1 MSFTVMSNLPD
12 SPNAPASPEASN
24 VEAAEPVTT
33 PQPAEPPAAVAPQA
47 AKPSES
53 TPVVGAADAQEYTES
68 FGDLLRAYDQS
79 HSAGRTESGQKQI
92 QATVVSLTADAVLL
106 DIGYKTEG
114 ILPLT
119 AFAAPPAPGDTIMVT
134 PRGSRD
140 EDGYYQLSL
149 LKFAQLKDLT
159 SLQEAYDAKTV
170 IAGTVTAANKGG
182 FTIDISGIRAFL
194 PASRSGARDQSD
206 AEKLVGQEVRV
217 RITKLE
223 IENEDVTDMVVDRRS
238 VLEDEEKAT
247 RTARLAE
254 IQEGQIVHGTI
265 RSLTPYGAFVD
276 IGGTD
281 GLLHISDIA
290 WTRVTKP
297 DDILSVGDSLDLKV
311 LKSDSAT
318 GKISLGLKQLL
329 PHPWD
334 AVPEKYH
341 VGDRVRGTVT
351 RDTDF
356 GSFIEIEPGVEG
368 LVHISEMS
376 WNKKVRKPSDLLKV
390 GDTVETVI
398 LAIDPG
404 ARRMGLGLKQAL
416 GDPWANVSERFPI
429 GSAVD
434 VTVASFTKFG
444 AFLQLSEGVEGLVHI
459 SEIVADRRLNHPSD
473 ALRVGEQVKALV
485 LDVDKEKRQ
494 LRLSIKQLIPTGLDD
509 FLIDHKAGDTVTG
522 RIINLHGNRAT
533 VELGEGIV
541 APATLP
547 APKPEESSAAPANTG
562 AVDLSALGSLLKA
575 KWQGNAPSTAA
586 KPKSEGP
593 APGQIRSFRITTL
606 NPESKQI
613 ELELA

>member
-1 MSFTVMSNLPD
+1 MSNQPD
-12 SPNAPASPEASN
+12 SPNAPATPEASSL
-24 VEAAEPVTT
+24 EAAEPLAT
-33 PQPAEPPAAVAPQA
+33 PQPTEPPSAVAPQA
-47 AKPSES
+47 AEPSE
-53 TPVVGAADAQEYTES
+53 PVAAIVGAADAQEYAES
-68 FGDLLRAYDQS
+68 FGDLLREYDRS
-79 HSAGRTESGQKQI
+79 HSAGHTDSGQKQI

-119 AFAAPPAPGDTIMVT
+119 AFTTTPPAPGDTIIVT

-140 EDGYYQLSL
+140 EDGYYQLTL
-149 LKFAQLKDLT
+149 LKIAQPKDLT
-159 SLQEAYDAKTV
+159 SLQEAYDQKSV

-182 FTIDISGIRAFL
+182 FTIDVAGIRAFL
-194 PASRSGARDQSD
+194 PASRSGSRDQADS
-206 AEKLVGQEVRV
+206 EKLVGQEIRV

-254 IQEGQIVHGTI
+254 IQEGQIVHGSV

-281 GLLHISDIA
+281 GLLHISDIS
-290 WTRVTKP
+290 WTRVNKP
-297 DDILSVGDSLDLKV
+297 DDVLSVGDSLDLKV
-311 LKSDSAT
+311 LKSDATT

-334 AVPEKYH
+334 AVPGKYH
-341 VGDRVRGTVT
+341 IGDRVRGTVT

-390 GDTVETVI
+390 GDTVETVV

-416 GDPWANVSERFPI
+416 GDPWANVTERFPI

-434 VTVASFTKFG
+434 ATVASFTKFG
-444 AFLQLSEGVEGLVHI
+444 AFLQLAEGVEGLVHI

-485 LDVDKEKRQ
+485 LDIDKEKRQ

-509 FLIDHKAGDTVTG
+509 FLVDHKTGDTVTG

-541 APATLP
+541 APAILP
-547 APKPEESSAAPANTG
+547 APKVEEAPAPAATG
-562 AVDLSALGSLLKA
+562 AVDLSALGTLLKA
-575 KWQGNAPSTAA
+575 KWQGTATSTAV
-586 KPKSEGP
+586 KPKAEVP

-606 NPESKQI
+606 NAESKQI

>member
-1 MSFTVMSNLPD
+1 MSNPSD
-12 SPNAPASPEASN
+12 PSAAPSSPEASS
-24 VEAAEPVTT
+24 EAT
-33 PQPAEPPAAVAPQA
+33 QPLEAPQA
-47 AKPSES
+47 PAVPETSAVPETLAS
-53 TPVVGAADAQEYTES
+53 IPHVEPEAPETTPED
-68 FGDLLRAYDQS
+68 FKDLLRQYEQS
-79 HSAGRTESGQKQI
+79 HASISGSGQKQI
-92 QATVVSLTADAVLL
+92 HATIAALTPDSALL

-119 AFAAPPAPGDTIMVT
+119 AFTTPPAVGDTILVT

-140 EDGYYQLSL
+140 DDGYYQLSL
-149 LKFAQLKDLT
+149 LKFAQPKDLT
-159 SLQEAYDAKTV
+159 SLQEAYDRRSV
-170 IAGTVTAANKGG
+170 IAGAVTAANKGG
-182 FTIDISGIRAFL
+182 FTVDVGGIRAFL
-194 PASRSGARDQSD
+194 PASRSGVRDT
-206 AEKLVGQEVRV
+206 AEMQNLVGQEIRI

-223 IENEDVTDMVVDRRS
+223 IEDEDVTDMVVDRRS
-238 VLEDEEKAT
+238 VLEDEEKSTRAT
-247 RTARLAE
+247 RLAE
-254 IQEGQIVHGTI
+254 IQPGQVVHGTV
-265 RSLTPYGAFVD
+265 RSLTPYGAFID

-290 WTRVTKP
+290 WARVTKP
-297 DDILSVGDSLDLKV
+297 EDVLSVGDGLDLQV
-311 LKSDSAT
+311 LKSDPET

-334 AVPEKYH
+334 AVPDKYH

-351 RDTDF
+351 RDADF

-376 WNKKVRKPSDLLKV
+376 WAKKVRKPSDMLKV

-398 LAIDPG
+398 LAIDPT
-404 ARRMGLGLKQAL
+404 ARRIGLGLKQAL
-416 GDPWANVSERFPI
+416 GDPWANISEKFPV
-429 GSAVD
+429 GSAIEAP
-434 VTVASFTKFG
+434 VTSFTKFG
-444 AFLQLSEGVEGLVHI
+444 AFLQLSEGVEGMVHI

-473 ALRVGEQVKALV
+473 ALHVGETVKALV

-494 LRLSIKQLIPTGLDD
+494 LRLSIKQLIPTGIDD
-509 FLIDHKAGDTVTG
+509 FLTDHKQGDKVTG
-522 RIINLHGNRAT
+522 RIISIHGSRAS

-547 APKPEESSAAPANTG
+547 TPKAEETTTPAAVGAPAAG

-575 KWQGNAPSTAA
+575 KWQGSTPAATA
-586 KPKSEGP
+586 KPKSEAP
-593 APGQIRSFRITTL
+593 APGQIRTFRITTL

>member
-1 MSFTVMSNLPD
+1 MSNLPD
-12 SPNAPASPEASN
+12 SPNAPATPEASTP
-24 VEAAEPVTT
+24 EAAEPVAT
-33 PQPAEPPAAVAPQA
+33 PQPAEPPASVAPQA
-47 AKPSES
+47 AEPSES
-53 TPVVGAADAQEYTES
+53 IPAQVGEADAQEYAES

-79 HSAGRTESGQKQI
+79 HKAGHTDSGQKQI

-119 AFAAPPAPGDTIMVT
+119 AFTTPPAPGDTIMVT

-149 LKFAQLKDLT
+149 LKFAQPKDLT
-159 SLQEAYDAKTV
+159 GLQEAYDQKSV

-182 FTIDISGIRAFL
+182 FTIDVSGIRAFL
-194 PASRSGARDQSD
+194 PASRSGARDQAD
-206 AEKLVGQEVRV
+206 ANNLVGQEVRV

-254 IQEGQIVHGTI
+254 IQEGQVVHGTV

-297 DDILSVGDSLDLKV
+297 EDVLSVGDSLDLKV
-311 LKSDSAT
+311 LKADSAT

-390 GDTVETVI
+390 GDTVETVV
-398 LAIDPG
+398 LAIDPA

-429 GSAVD
+429 GAGVD
-434 VTVASFTKFG
+434 ATVLSFTKFG
-444 AFLQLSEGVEGLVHI
+444 AFLQLAEGVEGLVHI

-473 ALRVGEQVKALV
+473 ALRIGEQVKALV
-485 LDVDKEKRQ
+485 LDIDKEKRQ

-509 FLIDHKAGDTVTG
+509 FLVDHKAGETVTG
-522 RIINLHGNRAT
+522 RIINIHGQRAT

-547 APKPEESSAAPANTG
+547 IPKAEEAPAAPANTG

-575 KWQGNAPSTAA
+575 KWQGTAPTTAV
-586 KPKSEGP
+586 KPKAEPP
-593 APGQIRSFRITTL
+593 APGQIRSFRIATL
-606 NPESKQI
+606 NPDSKQI

>member
-1 MSFTVMSNLPD
+1 MSNPSDL
-12 SPNAPASPEASN
+12 SAAPSSPEASSEATQPLEAIQAPAVPETLASIPF
-24 VEAAEPVTT
+24 VESKAAEPVASEPEAPETT
-33 PQPAEPPAAVAPQA
+33 PEDF
-47 AKPSES
+47 K
-53 TPVVGAADAQEYTES
+53 
-68 FGDLLRAYDQS
+68 DLLRQYEQS
-79 HSAGRTESGQKQI
+79 HASISDSGQKQI
-92 QATVVSLTADAVLL
+92 HATVAALTADAVLL

-119 AFAAPPAPGDTIMVT
+119 AFTTPPAPGDTILVT

-149 LKFAQLKDLT
+149 LKIAQPKDLT
-159 SLQEAYDAKTV
+159 SLQEAYDRKSV
-170 IAGTVTAANKGG
+170 IAGTVTAVNKGG
-182 FTIDISGIRAFL
+182 LTVDVGGIRAFL
-194 PASRSGARDQSD
+194 PSSRSGVRDQ
-206 AEKLVGQEVRV
+206 AEMDKLIGQEISV

-223 IENEDVTDMVVDRRS
+223 IEDEDVTDMVVDRRS
-238 VLEDEEKAT
+238 VLEDEEKSTRAT
-247 RTARLAE
+247 RLAE
-254 IQEGQIVHGTI
+254 IQPGQIVHGTV

-297 DDILSVGDSLDLKV
+297 EDVLSVGDGLDLQV
-311 LKSDSAT
+311 LKSDPET

-351 RDTDF
+351 RDADF
-356 GSFIEIEPGVEG
+356 GSFIELEPGVEG
-368 LVHISEMS
+368 LIHISEMS
-376 WNKKVRKPSDLLKV
+376 WGKKVRKPSDMLKV

-398 LAIDPG
+398 LNIDPT

-416 GDPWANVSERFPI
+416 GDPWANISEKFPI
-429 GSAVD
+429 GSAIEAP
-434 VTVASFTKFG
+434 VTSFTKFG
-444 AFLQLSEGVEGLVHI
+444 AFLQLAEGVEGMVHI

-473 ALRVGEQVKALV
+473 ALRVGETVKALV

-494 LRLSIKQLIPTGLDD
+494 LRLSIKQLIPTGIDD
-509 FLIDHKAGDTVTG
+509 FLVDHKQGDKVTG
-522 RIINLHGNRAT
+522 RIISIHGSKAS

-547 APKPEESSAAPANTG
+547 TAPVEETPAPAATG

-575 KWQGNAPSTAA
+575 KWQGSAPATTT
-586 KPKSEGP
+586 KPKSEAP
-593 APGQIRSFRITTL
+593 APGQIRTFRIATL